1 MARSGARDAFGV
13 AYPAQSSIAHEFQSD
28 NRSGYA
34 IRASIR
40 YDVTFR
46 ALLGGTWL
54 GPYPMGSITLPAIA
68 LDYPVR
74 QAQPE
79 LVATGE

>member
-1 MARSGARDAFGV
+1 MDRRPMSAVEIVGRVGSFRQD
-13 AYPAQSSIAHEFQSD
+13 S
-28 NRSGYA
+28 RSGYS
-34 IRASIR
+34 IRASID

-54 GPYPMGSITLPAIA
+54 GPYPMGSVTLPATP

-79 LVATGE
+79 LVAIGQ

>member
-1 MARSGARDAFGV
+1 V
-13 AYPAQSSIAHEFQSD
+13 AYPAQSSIAHEFQAD

-34 IRASIR
+34 IRAWIR
-40 YDVTFR
+40 YDVAFR
-46 ALLGGTWL
+46 ALVGGAWL
-54 GPYPMGSITLPAIA
+54 GPYPMGGITLPAIG

-79 LVATGE
+79 LVAIGE